1 MMSARKIVCLS
12 AVAFLAGSHAGVR
25 AAATQPVPS
34 MSVVQS
40 WKLGGGGGWD
50 YLTLDSSG
58 QRLFIS
64 RSTRV
69 DVVNTASGAVM
80 GTIPDTA
87 GVHGIALP
95 RGPERGHT
103 TNGEA
108 SSVAGFHLR

>member
-1 MMSARKIVCLS
+1 MSARKFVCLS
-12 AVAFLAGSHAGVR
+12 AVALLAGSHAGGAH
-25 AAATQPVPS
+25 AAAAQPAPS
-34 MSVVQS
+34 MAVIER
-40 WKLGGGGGWD
+40 WKLGGAGGWD

-87 GVHGIALP
+87 
-95 RGPERGHT
+95 
-103 TNGEA
+103 
-108 SSVAGFHLR
+108 